1 MPRPKDLVKGW
12 LGPVTYLLAVLAT
25 GQITGD
31 SLLRALVVLAAVE
44 LLVYPARYQWNDVRG
59 FVADQHHPASHQRG
73 RLPGP
78 IDKARARVA
87 ASGAAAVAKLLVTA
101 LLIVLLPGLNLFA
114 PLAFAVSGIFGVAVV
129 YEVLRSTSTG
139 KSDAIPERVRPGVLA
154 LWLVVGG
161 GYVVRGML
169 GVALAVDLTTRPAV
183 AIAAAIALWCY
194 GIAFVTS
201 RWSIEALAFATV
213 LDGRLT
219 WKAGAGQAREHLLTL
234 VRWLPPGTCG
244 SKVDEWAP
252 LRGRTPFGAPWNS
265 AIIAAGAAAALT
277 GRLLSGACPVRQ
289 GIIIALL
296 GGVAAN
302 SLLAWG
308 AGMLPG
314 APAPNPALGGALTP
328 PGAIGA
334 WGTPVSAGWA
344 QAGTVGKLSVPP
356 TWAANTV
363 GQVTPLPP
371 GLAGFDGLS
380 AAASKGTTNGMLSGL
395 PTSGLGRR
403 AAGGYTNKY
412 GFKYSVLTRS
422 PSAG

>member
-1 MPRPKDLVKGW
+1 MLDFGALPPEINSGRMYA
-12 LGPVTYLLAVLAT
+12 GP
-25 GQITGD
+25 GSGPM
-31 SLLRALVVLAAVE
+31 LAAAAGWDGLAAE
-44 LLVYPARYQWNDVRG
+44 M
-59 FVADQHHPASHQRG
+59 ST
-73 RLPGP
+73 
-78 IDKARARVA
+78 A
-87 ASGAAAVAKLLVTA
+87 ASGYGSVITELTSSPWVGPASQSMVAAIAPYVAWISATADQAEQAATQARAAAAAYDTAFAMTVPPPVVAANRALLATLIATNFFGQNTPAIAGTEAHYAQMWAQDAVAMYGYAASSATALQLSPFTPPPPTTNAGAEAGQAAAV
-101 LLIVLLPGLNLFA
+101 
-114 PLAFAVSGIFGVAVV
+114 
-129 YEVLRSTSTG
+129 
-139 KSDAIPERVRPGVLA
+139 
-154 LWLVVGG
+154 
-161 GYVVRGML
+161 
-169 GVALAVDLTTRPAV
+169 
-183 AIAAAIALWCY
+183 
-194 GIAFVTS
+194 
-201 RWSIEALAFATV
+201 
-213 LDGRLT
+213 
-219 WKAGAGQAREHLLTL
+219 GQ
-234 VRWLPPGTCG
+234 
-244 SKVDEWAP
+244 
-252 LRGRTPFGAPWNS
+252 
-265 AIIAAGAAAALT
+265 AAAAPAGNAAATVGPTLALASLLGTLGSPVSTSAPVTGLEGLLT
-277 GRLLSGACPVRQ
+277 GLGFSFAPDSVALPPWFLGSNGL
-289 GIIIALL
+289 IATVFGNSTNIWNSVTNYPYFAL
-296 GGVAAN
+296 GSAN

-356 TWAANTV
+356 NWAANTV